1 MASNKIPADDVDKF
15 FDYGV
20 FVPSRTLY
28 IGSYAS
34 DWEGAEMGVNH
45 AMAERAIKGLHVLE
59 RLAPMSKEANDDIN
73 IIMNNPGGEWYHG
86 MAIFDA
92 ILGCDSHVTIRATGH
107 AMSMGSI
114 ILQAA
119 DERVM
124 TPNAKFMIHYGT
136 SGFNN
141 HTKIVQQWA
150 KEDKKV
156 CAQMEQIYME
166 KITQKHPNFT
176 LKKLRAMLNFD
187 TILTA
192 QETVDLGLADRV
204 G

>member
-1 MASNKIPADDVDKF
+1 MANNKISLDEIDKF
-15 FDYGV
+15 YENDIYI
-20 FVPSRTLY
+20 PSRT
-28 IGSYAS
+28 IFMGSFGA
-34 DWEGAEMGVNH
+34 DWDGNETGVNH
-45 AMAERAIKGLHVLE
+45 AMAENVIKGLHILD
-59 RLAPMSKEANDDIN
+59 RIAPKPPASDEIT

-92 ILGCDSHVTIRATGH
+92 IQECQSKVTIRATGH

-136 SGFNN
+136 SGFSN
-141 HTKIVQQWA
+141 HTKIVQKWA
-150 KEDKKV
+150 EEDKKV
-156 CAQMEQIYME
+156 MEQMEQIYMDR
-166 KITQKHPNFT
+166 ITQKHPKFT
-176 LKKLRAMLNFD
+176 LKKLRDMLNFD

-192 QETVDLGLADRV
+192 QETVDLGLADRI